1 MGGREAEECLLGN
14 ALETAQKQEHITEQP
29 YGSRYPTCWAPH
41 GPSCLSGGGGNQSSA
56 EGFISP
62 IATST
67 SRKFNFSVPHL

>member
-1 MGGREAEECLLGN
+1 MGEDTPPAGLPMALL
-14 ALETAQKQEHITEQP
+14 AFL
-29 YGSRYPTCWAPH
+29 
-41 GPSCLSGGGGNQSSA
+41 GGDQSSA

>member
-1 MGGREAEECLLGN
+1 MPAWECVGNCPEARTHHRAALWEQIPHLLGSPWPF
-14 ALETAQKQEHITEQP
+14 LP
-29 YGSRYPTCWAPH
+29 FW
-41 GPSCLSGGGGNQSSA
+41 GGDQSSA